1 MSEIKS
7 GRGKLSSKT
16 QAQKIITGSW
26 YLKFTPK
33 VPLTAPKA
41 QTLKKTARKYKAL
54 SFCRF
59 VSAK

>member
-1 MSEIKS
+1 MSEIKK

-16 QAQKIITGSW
+16 QALKIITGSW

-33 VPLTAPKA
+33 VPLTAPNA
-41 QTLKKTARKYKAL
+41 QTPKKTARKYMEL

-59 VSAK
+59 VIAK